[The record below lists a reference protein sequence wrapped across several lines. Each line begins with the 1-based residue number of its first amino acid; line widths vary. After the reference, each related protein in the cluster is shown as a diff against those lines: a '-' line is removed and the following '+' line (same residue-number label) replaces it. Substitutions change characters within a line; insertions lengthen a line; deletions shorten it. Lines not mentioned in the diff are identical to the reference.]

1 MISNVLAWAAAV
13 SVQISLCIIYKHVHF
28 RLVGVEQMILILHK
42 ADYECN
48 WPYQKKKQQTKYKSN
63 IMHTKGFVWCV
74 RSQNTKKKQTT
85 INKYNT
91 SKMQCNIL
99 YEEIQV
105 STFFVSKMKR
115 LVMCLYTYTGVLRL
129 LVDCL
134 RTSLVPAG
142 GAFGLHAR
150 SISAWRL
157 AVFSMNS
164 LWSTISCSVA
174 GISSGSGSFS
184 KAING
189 KQKKNGLSLISAYPR

>member
-1 MISNVLAWAAAV
+1 MCA
-13 SVQISLCIIYKHVHF
+13 K
-28 RLVGVEQMILILHK
+28 
-42 ADYECN
+42 
-48 WPYQKKKQQTKYKSN
+48 PKYK
-63 IMHTKGFVWCV
+63 K
-74 RSQNTKKKQTT
+74 KKKQTT

-150 SISAWRL
+150 SISA
-157 AVFSMNS
+157 
-164 LWSTISCSVA
+164 
-174 GISSGSGSFS
+174 
-184 KAING
+184 
-189 KQKKNGLSLISAYPR
+189 